1 MVQDAGTDAA
11 GEAARPGWAGRV
23 LVAGAVA
30 CVVAAGLL
38 LWSIHGPVVFND
50 LVVSALAW
58 CF

>member
-1 MVQDAGTDAA
+1 MPRDVRTEVADDAA
-11 GEAARPGWAGRV
+11 PVGWIGRV
-23 LVAGAVA
+23 LIAGAVL

-38 LWSIHGPVVFND
+38 LWSSHGPVVFNE